1 MSFDEFT
8 WWWFLTKDGVPRI
21 SSGVRCPLSFL
32 TCLCNYLE
40 PKPFAIGE
48 RLVKL
53 SDYGKSFVILLQGK
67 LRVTRPG
74 IRPGLPGWGPDNPD
88 RNNLRDKEITP
99 ADREPIFGYSACLTK
114 PQFQYVRNRTV
125 RFCHFLPSFLSLFPS
140 FLSLLPSCL
149 SLLPSFLSLFPSFF
163 PSFSLRRTGGRLNLK
178 STYSGTH

>member
-125 RFCHFLPSFLSLFPS
+125 RFCHF
-140 FLSLLPSCL
+140 
-149 SLLPSFLSLFPSFF
+149 FPSFF
-163 PSFSLRRTGGRLNLK
+163 VTVPIMFVTSSIIFVTFSIIFSIIFSGQTWWTVESEAYLLRNTLV
-178 STYSGTH
+178 